1 MKENLRVLYVYPFG
15 PFYPIT
21 SGSDLLANTH
31 LEYFRRKNAKVDL
44 VFYHRPEKANQI
56 KQFNEM
62 YSWCNSINELQTPW
76 HELRYGEFLSVADY
90 VTKIE
95 PLKSLLT
102 KEYDLV
108 FNNYCLTAPIAFAA
122 KKAKL
127 KVLETVDHLFNAI
140 PISLGKKNQP
150 EHDLS
155 FYKTIEFDL
164 YKIFDKILFINQSEL
179 MNTPKI
185 KGLKYNCIPPAW
197 PFANLQSNHVE
208 NQNIDLLFLGG
219 GNKPNLDGI
228 DFFYNE
234 VFFPYLRN
242 KNIRLTVAGKVSNL
256 WFVEDPMV
264 KKLGFYS
271 GSIPEL
277 YGSSKIVIIPILE
290 GTGISIKTIEAFA
303 FGKAIVSTPSGTRG
317 MNITNN
323 PLIIIDLK
331 NNPKAF
337 ANAIIDLIENPNKRT
352 VLGKKALNQFNKEH
366 SLEVYSQ
373 RMDEFLELA
382 S

>member
-1 MKENLRVLYVYPFG
+1 MKENPHILYVYPFG

-31 LEYFRRKNAKVDL
+31 LEYFRRKKAKVDL
-44 VFYHRPEKANQI
+44 LFYHRPEKVNQI
-56 KQFNEM
+56 KQFNEK
-62 YSWCNSINELQTPW
+62 YSWCNSIHELQTPR

-102 KEYDLV
+102 NEYDLV

-127 KVLETVDHLFNAI
+127 KVLETVDHLFNAF

-150 EHDLS
+150 EYDLL
-155 FYKTIEFDL
+155 FYKKVEFDL

-179 MNTPKI
+179 DNTPKI
-185 KGLKYNCIPPAW
+185 DGLTYKWIPPAW
-197 PFANLQSNHVE
+197 PFENS
-208 NQNIDLLFLGG
+208 NQNQTNNSTIDILFLGG
-219 GNKPNLDGI
+219 CNKPNRDGI

-242 KNIRLTVAGKVSNL
+242 KNIKLTIIGKVCNF

-264 KKLGFYS
+264 KKIGFYS
-271 GSIPEL
+271 GPISEI
-277 YGSSKIVIIPILE
+277 YDSSKVVIIPILE

-317 MNITNN
+317 MNISDN
-323 PLIIIDLK
+323 PLITIDMI
-331 NNPKAF
+331 NNPEAF
-337 ANAIIDLIENPNKRT
+337 AKAIIDLIDNPLKRDE
-352 VLGKKALNQFNKEH
+352 LGKKAKNQFYKEH
-366 SLEVYSQ
+366 SLEVYAN
-373 RMDEFLELA
+373 RMDEFLDLA